1 MIRRTFLALTAAAVM
16 LPQTASAGEFVDYQ
30 PGVIQAALD
39 EGKTVMVD
47 YAATWC
53 GTCKRQAR
61 VIEALRAANPAYDE
75 AMMFVKVDWDTYKT
89 HDITVF
95 RDIPRRSTLLVLRGE
110 DELGRLIA
118 QTSEP
123 EIKALLDKGLPGN
136 S

>member
-1 MIRRTFLALTAAAVM
+1 MFRRTFLALTAAAM
-16 LPQTASAGEFVDYQ
+16 MIPQAASAGELVEYE

-75 AMMFVKVDWDTYKT
+75 AMTFVKVDWDTC
-89 HDITVF
+89 
-95 RDIPRRSTLLVLRGE
+95 LLYTSDAA
-110 DELGRLIA
+110 DE
-118 QTSEP
+118 
-123 EIKALLDKGLPGN
+123 
-136 S
+136 